1 MESKTINLSDKAIL
15 VHLRVCR
22 WTGTKQDPNVTEEV
36 CKNKEAAQDAGVWVT
51 YFIPPGKL
59 KDLKSKANR
68 VRSVWMQHT
77 RPWLDGGVR
86 VLRTAYADKF
96 MTEIKEAI
104 AQYDA
109 EAKRWL
115 EQEYPTILAE
125 MPERL
130 KKLLDGGSMPTVE
143 QLSRKFRIELNLM
156 PLPNA
161 AQDWR
166 GQMADDEIS
175 KQMRESQKR
184 MLATM
189 EQDLWR
195 ELGILITRVRERLSD
210 PGKKF
215 KDSLIANLRTFC
227 ETLPSW
233 NLTEDTVLEQ
243 TRKNI
248 LEQIGSVDPED
259 LRENPNLRRSVA
271 NKAASALESFKLR
284 KIDLDMEE

>member
-1 MESKTINLSDKAIL
+1 MDPTTINLSDKAIL

-22 WTGTKQDPNVTEEV
+22 WAGTKQDPTVTEEV
-36 CKNKEAAQDAGVWVT
+36 CENKEAAKDAGVWVT

-59 KDLKSKANR
+59 KDLKSKANH
-68 VRSVWMQHT
+68 VRSVWMKHS

-86 VLRTAYADKF
+86 ILRTAFADQF

-115 EQEYPTILAE
+115 EQDYPVILAE
-125 MPERL
+125 MPDRL
-130 KKLLDGGSMPTVE
+130 KKLLDGRTMPTAE
-143 QLSRKFRIELNLM
+143 ELSQKFRIELNLM

-161 AQDWR
+161 TQDWR
-166 GQMADDEIS
+166 GQMSDDEIS

-184 MLATM
+184 MLTTM

-195 ELGILITRVRERLSD
+195 ELGLLVKRVQERLSD

-233 NLTEDTVLEQ
+233 NLTEDAVLEQ
-243 TRKNI
+243 TRKSI
-248 LEQIGSVDPED
+248 LEQIGSVDPQD
-259 LRENPNLRRSVA
+259 LRENDNIRQGVA
-271 NKAASALESFKLR
+271 KKAASALESLKTR
-284 KIDLDMEE
+284 KIDLDL